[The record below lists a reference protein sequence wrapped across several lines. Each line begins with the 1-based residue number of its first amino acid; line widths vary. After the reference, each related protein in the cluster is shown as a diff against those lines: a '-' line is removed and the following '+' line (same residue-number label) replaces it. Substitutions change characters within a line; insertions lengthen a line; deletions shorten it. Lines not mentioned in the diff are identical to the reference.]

1 MEPGSQWLF
10 LVLIVL
16 ILLSAF
22 FSASETAL
30 TSISKI
36 RLRNMVEENVK
47 NADKISKLIE
57 NPNKLLSAILIGNNL
72 VNIGASS
79 LATAMAI
86 QISGSGGI
94 GIATGLMTIVILI
107 FGEITPKTIAAQ
119 NSEKV
124 SLFVVNIISA
134 VVFVFTP
141 VVKVLNIV
149 TSLIIRLLGG
159 NNSAKAPLITEAELK
174 TMVNVSHEEGV
185 LEVDERRMI
194 NNVFDFGD
202 AKAKD
207 VMTPRTDMIA
217 LDDQASYEEI
227 MQLFKEERFSRLPVY
242 HESMDDIIGILYL
255 KDIAFI
261 DGANFQIENYMR
273 EPFFTYESKPTSELF
288 SQMRTKRIP
297 VAIILDE
304 YGGTSGLVTI
314 EDMVEEIVGEIA
326 DEYDE
331 QEEEIEV
338 IKEDEYIIGG
348 SAKLDDVNEMIG
360 TRLESEDFDTIGGYV
375 IGVLGRFPDAGEIVE
390 TDNMKVKVEE
400 VDKNRIEKLRVFT

>member
-36 RLRNMVEENVK
+36 RLRNMMEENVK
-47 NADKISKLIE
+47 NADKISKLVE
-57 NPNKLLSAILIGNNL
+57 HPNKLLSTILIGNNL

-86 QISGSGGI
+86 EISGSGGV

-107 FGEITPKTIAAQ
+107 FGEITPKTLAAQ
-119 NSEKV
+119 NSEKI
-124 SLFVVNIISA
+124 SLLVVNMIAIL
-134 VVFVFTP
+134 VTVFTP
-141 VVKVLNIV
+141 VVKVMNIV
-149 TSLIIRLLGG
+149 TGFIIKLLGG
-159 NNSAKAPLITEAELK
+159 NNTAKAPLITEAELK

-217 LDDQASYEEI
+217 IDDKASYEEI
-227 MQLFKEERFSRLPVY
+227 IQIFQEERFSRLPVY
-242 HESMDDIIGILYL
+242 HESMDNIVGILYL
-255 KDIAFI
+255 KDIVFI
-261 DGANFQIENYMR
+261 NEANFRIENYMR
-273 EPFFTYESKPTSELF
+273 DPFFTYEFKPTAELF
-288 SQMRTKRIP
+288 SQMRIKRIP
-297 VAIILDE
+297 IAIILDE

-314 EDMVEEIVGEIA
+314 EDMVEEIVGEIG
-326 DEYDE
+326 DEDDE

-348 SAKLDDVNEMIG
+348 SAKIDDVNEMIG
-360 TRLESEDFDTIGGYV
+360 TRLESEDFDTIGGYI
-375 IGVLGRFPDAGEIVE
+375 IGVLGRFPDAGETLE
-390 TDNMKVKVEE
+390 TDNMKVKIEE
-400 VDKNRIEKLRVFT
+400 VDKNRIEKLRVYT

>member
-185 LEVDERRMI
+185 LEIDERRMI

-375 IGVLGRFPDAGEIVE
+375 IGVLGRFPDAGEVVE
-390 TDNMKVKVEE
+390 TDNMKVKIEE